1 MAVKTITFPRT
12 AVRKI
17 KYTTGDV
24 WTQGADAAVYCSAKE
39 YNMAQWVFDLTA
51 FQAERGLRK
60 IIVSS
65 VTVTWYT
72 SAMYTYNIYF
82 QSAPVTGKSQ
92 GNYVGS
98 AKGTSQ
104 SSMNQT
110 GCSSSNATL
119 LAAVADAINGGST
132 ALYASCQNNSSSA
145 NGYGTCQYGS
155 LSIAYD
161 YAAPENVI
169 DQCALRNQTAVFGG
183 STGYTATINNTMSEA
198 VKTATLALVR
208 MDGDTVVPVSAQTVD
223 ASGIALGGT
232 GSYQITTTLTAWAG
246 APRSTQI
253 YLRAT
258 IAGDTQTDTETVAI
272 GYALNRMINPR
283 IDAFSVV
290 RADDGG
296 GTGWEQT
303 DDGIY
308 LLTELQISLNSD
320 TADGFTLKVYY
331 ANGDI
336 DTSLAQSIDLNL
348 AANLAAYKAGFP
360 AEPDIVRNLDGD
372 TDVGFAQNL
381 GWKFL
386 AVLTDGYETATAA
399 GEIFSAQTNMHL
411 SGFPNG
417 GVCFGGY
424 CSAEGRDGDADA
436 DGNGLMEC
444 YFPIRAHGGFADL
457 DYSTDEVRLPYKWID
472 GKPVYRKV
480 FNVTGNPIQ
489 LANRYYY
496 TFPAIEGIDV
506 PVSMRGYWKRSAQDG
521 AAYMTIPFA
530 METDLHYWG
539 TVALNTSG
547 NPYLRFSYPYSDI
560 IHIVLIME
568 YTKGA

>member
-51 FQAERGLRK
+51 FQAARGQRQ
-60 IIVSS
+60 ITVSS

-82 QSAPVTGKSQ
+82 QSAPVTARSQ

-104 SSMNQT
+104 SSMNQI
-110 GCSSSNATL
+110 GCSSSNAML
-119 LAAVADAINGGST
+119 LNAVAAAINGGST
-132 ALYASCQNNSSSA
+132 TLYASCQNNSTSA

-169 DQCALRNQTAVFGG
+169 DQCALNGQTAVFGG
-183 STGYTATINNTMSEA
+183 SIGYTATINNTMSEA
-198 VKTATLALVR
+198 VKTVTLDLVR
-208 MDGDTVVPVSAQTVD
+208 MDGDTEVAVSAQTTD
-223 ASGIALGGT
+223 ASGIAAGGT
-232 GSYQITTTLTAWAG
+232 GSYQITASLSAWAD
-246 APRSTQI
+246 APRATQI
-253 YLRAT
+253 YLRAK

-272 GYALNRMINPR
+272 GYALNKMYNPR

-296 GTGWEQT
+296 GTGWEQA

-308 LLTELQISLNSD
+308 LLTELQVSLDSD
-320 TADGFTLKVYY
+320 TASGFTLKVYY
-331 ANGDI
+331 ANGDV
-336 DTSLAQSIDLNL
+336 DTTLAQSIDLDL
-348 AANLAAYKAGFP
+348 AANLATYKAGFP
-360 AEPDIVRNLDGD
+360 AEPNIVRNLDGD

-386 AVLTDGYETATAA
+386 AALTDGYETATAA

-424 CSAEGRDGDADA
+424 CSAEGRDGDAA
-436 DGNGLMEC
+436 EDGAALLEC
-444 YFPIRAHGGFADL
+444 YYPIRAHDGIADF
-457 DYSTDEVRLPYKWID
+457 DYSTDEVKLPYKWID
-472 GKPVYRKV
+472 GKAIYRKIV
-480 FNVTGNPIQ
+480 QFDALTNGTGTSIAIGITGAMDTVIGLRGVCWNSGKGYIWSLIHYDSNGDYGIKAEIQ
-489 LANRYYY
+489 N
-496 TFPAIEGIDV
+496 
-506 PVSMRGYWKRSAQDG
+506 G
-521 AAYMTIPFA
+521 AAPKVIITPG
-530 METDLHYWG
+530 DSRN
-539 TVALNTSG
+539 VAG
-547 NPYLRFSYPYSDI
+547 GFV
-560 IHIVLIME
+560 IVE